1 MTRTTLALVFAAGLA
16 FGPAVQAQNCGALPN
31 TLTNGTLADATQ
43 VMANFNQLLN
53 CINGLVPGGG
63 SSVRQVMTSGPATTA
78 GLPNFLPTTS
88 ASLTLTSV
96 NVSSTAPLTVTAANG
111 YDPTTGRQRD
121 AVGYSASN
129 LTWSLA
135 ANTAYYLYVT
145 IAANGALTTGFTT
158 REPIYQAA
166 GTPSIL
172 SGQFTFNISEMKG
185 YLGNGSLAPP
195 ASIVFIGTATT
206 GATTVTG
213 TTTYAYNGRYESL
226 PASPLVTGGWVVA
239 NHNIGVKPD
248 VYDFIIENIATDQNY
263 APGDTLHADSLAGD
277 YGGTALPLA
286 ITANKGAATF
296 VAGSSTFYITSDKY
310 GPSRVTLNPMNWRY
324 RYVIRRGW

>member
-1 MTRTTLALVFAAGLA
+1 MTIALVFAAGLA
-16 FGPAVQAQNCGALPN
+16 FGPVAQAQNCGALPN

-43 VMANFNQLLN
+43 VMANFNQLLT
-53 CINGLVPGGG
+53 CINALVPAGG
-63 SSVRQVMTSGPATTA
+63 SGIRQVMTSGPATTA
-78 GLPNFLPTTS
+78 GLPNILPTTT

-96 NVSSTAPLTVTAANG
+96 NLSATTPLTVTAANG
-111 YDPTTGRQRD
+111 FDPATGKQRD
-121 AVGYSASN
+121 VVGYSASN
-129 LTWSLA
+129 LSWSLA

-145 IAANGALTTGFTT
+145 VAANGTLTTGFTT

-166 GTPSIL
+166 GTPSVQN
-172 SGQFTFNISEMKG
+172 GQFTFNISEMKG
-185 YLGNGSLAPP
+185 YLGNGSLAPQSN
-195 ASIVFIGTATT
+195 AVFVGTATT
-206 GATTVTG
+206 GATTVASTS
-213 TTTYAYNGRYESL
+213 TYAYNGRYESL
-226 PASPLVTGGWVVA
+226 PATPLVTGNWVVA

-263 APGDTLHADSLAGD
+263 APGDILHADSLAGD

-310 GPSRVTLNPMNWRY
+310 GTSRVTLNPMNWRY